1 MNKLMQYGWNTNWDH
16 EWSNEDRGL
25 HKPGRIIADFGQK
38 YKIYTDEGEIWGE
51 MSGKMK
57 HALQSGSTNP
67 AVGDW
72 VALQLLEGEGRGI
85 IHGILNRKTS
95 ISRQKAG
102 TGSAQEQLIATNV
115 DILFLVTSLNDD
127 YNPRRMERYLIMA
140 WNSGVNPVIL
150 LSKADLCD
158 DADIKAAEMEMI
170 APGVPVHVVSALENM
185 GKEAVIG
192 YLQEGVTVALTG
204 SSGCGK
210 STIVNWLSESA
221 GQRTQGIREDDSRG
235 RHTTTHREL
244 FLLPQGGLMVDTP
257 GMRELQLY
265 DDDGGGW
272 EQVFAD
278 IEAIGEGCRFADC
291 QHKNEAGCAVR
302 AAVESGEVD
311 GKRLQNY
318 LKTQRELMFQMR
330 KEARAERKINRKDRS
345 TKEPVRRK
353 SSFWNNRIHDEG

>member
-1 MNKLMQYGWNTNWDH
+1 MNEFMHYGWNTTWEL
-16 EWSNEDRGL
+16 EWEKEERST
-25 HKPGRIIADFGQK
+25 HAAGRIIADFGQK
-38 YKIYTDEGEIWGE
+38 YRVYTANGEIWGE

-57 HALQSGSTNP
+57 HALLNGSTYP

-72 VALQLLEGEGRGI
+72 VELQLLEGEDRCI
-85 IHGILNRKTS
+85 IHGILDRKTC

-102 TGSAQEQLIATNV
+102 AKSAQEQIIAANV

-140 WNSGVNPVIL
+140 WNSGVTPVIL

-158 DADIKAAEMEMI
+158 DPEVKAAEMELI
-170 APGVPVHVVSALENM
+170 APGVPVHAVSAIENR
-185 GKEAVIG
+185 GKEEVTG
-192 YLQEGVTVALTG
+192 YLKDGVTVALTG

-210 STIVNWLSESA
+210 STIVNWLSDSTE
-221 GQRTQGIREDDSRG
+221 QRTQGIREDDSRG

-244 FLLPQGGLMVDTP
+244 FLLPGGGLMVDTP

-272 EQVFAD
+272 EQVFSD

-291 QHKNEAGCAVR
+291 RHENEAGCAVL
-302 AAVESGEVD
+302 AALETGEID
-311 GKRLQNY
+311 EKRLQNY
-318 LKTQRELMFQMR
+318 RKTQRELQFQVKKEERSQR
-330 KEARAERKINRKDRS
+330 KVNRKDRS
-345 TKEPVRRK
+345 AKEPIRRK
-353 SSFWNNRIHDEG
+353 SSFWNSRPHDE

>member
-1 MNKLMQYGWNTNWDH
+1 MNKLMQYGWNMYWENHWNK
-16 EWSNEDRGL
+16 EERSQ
-25 HKPGRIIADFGQK
+25 HKPGRIIADHGQK
-38 YKIYTDEGEIWGE
+38 YRVFTEEGEAWGE
-51 MSGKMK
+51 MSGKMQ
-57 HALQSGSTNP
+57 HTLQSKGIYP

-72 VALQLLEGEGRGI
+72 VQLHMLEGEGRVI
-85 IHGILNRKTS
+85 IHSIIDRKTS

-102 TGSAQEQLIATNV
+102 VKSAQEQLIAANV
-115 DILFLVTSLNDD
+115 DVLFLVTSLNDD

-158 DADIKAAEMEMI
+158 DAEMKAAEMELI

-185 GKEAVIG
+185 GKEAVTG
-192 YLQEGVTVALTG
+192 YLKEGVTVALTG

-210 STIVNWLSESA
+210 STIVNWLAESIE
-221 GQRTQGIREDDSRG
+221 QKTQGIREEDSRG

-278 IEAIGEGCRFADC
+278 IESIGEGCRFMDC
-291 QHKNEAGCAVR
+291 QHENEAGCAVL
-302 AAVESGEVD
+302 AAVLDGELD
-311 GKRLQNY
+311 EKRLQNY
-318 LKTQRELMFQMR
+318 RKTQRELQFQIK
-330 KEARAERKINRKDRS
+330 KEARTQRKVNRKDQS
-345 TKEPVRRK
+345 AKEPVRRK
-353 SSFWNNRIHDEG
+353 SAFWNSRISEE

>member
-1 MNKLMQYGWNTNWDH
+1 MNKLMQYGWSANWDQA
-16 EWSNEDRGL
+16 WSKDDRGL
-25 HKPGRIIADFGQK
+25 HNPGRITADFGQK
-38 YKIYTDEGEIWGE
+38 YKVMTEEGEIWGE

-57 HALQSGSTNP
+57 HALQSGGAYP

-72 VALQLLEGEGRGI
+72 VELQRLEGEERGI
-85 IHGILNRKTS
+85 IHGVMERKTS

-102 TGSAQEQLIATNV
+102 MKSAQEQLIAANV

-158 DADIKAAEMEMI
+158 DADLKAAEMELI

-185 GKEAVIG
+185 GKEMVTA
-192 YLQEGVTVALTG
+192 YLKDGVTVALTG

-210 STIVNWLSESA
+210 STIVNWIAESVS
-221 GQRTQGIREDDSRG
+221 QKTQDIREGDSRG

-265 DDDGGGW
+265 DDDGGL
-272 EQVFAD
+272 EQVFTD
-278 IEAIGEGCRFADC
+278 IEAIAEGCRFADC
-291 QHKNEAGCAVR
+291 RHEDEADCAVR
-302 AAVESGEVD
+302 QAVEKGELD
-311 GKRLQNY
+311 EKRLQNY
-318 LKTQRELMFQMR
+318 RKTQRELMFQMK
-330 KEARAERKINRKDRS
+330 KEARAQRKMNRMDRS
-345 TKEPVRRK
+345 VKEPVRRK
-353 SSFWNNRIHDEG
+353 SSYWNKRMHDEG

>member
-1 MNKLMQYGWNTNWDH
+1 MNKLMQYGWNKSWEN
-16 EWSNEDRGL
+16 EWNQEDRSHL
-25 HKPGRIIADFGQK
+25 QPGRIIADFGQM
-38 YKIYTDEGEIWGE
+38 YRVYTSEGEIWGE

-57 HALQSGSTNP
+57 HALQTGSPYP

-72 VALQLLEGEGRGI
+72 VELQLLEGEDRGI

-102 TGSAQEQLIATNV
+102 AKSAQEQLIAANV

-140 WNSGVNPVIL
+140 WNSGVSPVIL
-150 LSKADLCD
+150 LSKADLCE
-158 DADIKAAEMEMI
+158 DAEVKAAEMELI
-170 APGVPVHVVSALENM
+170 APGVPVHAVSALEDL
-185 GKEAVIG
+185 GKEAVTG
-192 YLQEGVTVALTG
+192 YLKEGVTVALTG

-210 STIVNWLSESA
+210 STIVNWLAEA
-221 GQRTQGIREDDSRG
+221 DEQRTQGIREDDSRG

-265 DDDGGGW
+265 DDEGGGW
-272 EQVFAD
+272 EQVFAE

-291 QHKNEAGCAVR
+291 QHENEAGCAVR
-302 AAVESGEVD
+302 AAVDAGEID
-311 GKRLQNY
+311 EKRLLNY
-318 LKTQRELMFQMR
+318 RKTQRELQFQLK
-330 KEARAERKINRKDRS
+330 KEARSQRKLNRKDRS
-345 TKEPVRRK
+345 SKEPVRRK
-353 SSFWNNRIHDEG
+353 SAFWNSRMDEE

>member
-1 MNKLMQYGWNTNWDH
+1 MTNLTQYGWNDHWDK
-16 EWSNEDRGL
+16 EWSKEDRGL
-25 HKPGRIIADFGQK
+25 HRPGRITADFGQK
-38 YKIYTDEGEIWGE
+38 FKVCTEEGEAWGE

-57 HALQSGSTNP
+57 HGLQSGAPYP

-72 VALQLLEGEGRGI
+72 VEFQMLEGEDRGV
-85 IHGILNRKTS
+85 IHGILDRKTN

-102 TGSAQEQLIATNV
+102 AKSAQEQLIAANV
-115 DILFLVTSLNDD
+115 DVLFLVTSLNDD

-158 DADIKAAEMEMI
+158 DADIKAAEMELI
-170 APGVPVHVVSALENM
+170 APGVPVHVVSALEDS

-192 YLQEGVTVALTG
+192 YLKEGVTVALTG

-210 STIVNWLSESA
+210 STIVNWLAETSA
-221 GQRTQGIREDDSRG
+221 QRTQGIREDDSRG
-235 RHTTTHREL
+235 RHTTTHRQL

-272 EQVFAD
+272 EQAFAD
-278 IEAIGEGCRFADC
+278 IEAIGRSCRFADC
-291 QHKNEAGCAVR
+291 RHEREAGCAVR
-302 AAVESGEVD
+302 AAVESGELD
-311 GKRLQNY
+311 AKRLQNY
-318 LKTQRELMFQMR
+318 RKTQRELEFQMK
-330 KEARAERKINRKDRS
+330 KEARGQRKMNRTDRS
-345 TKEPVRRK
+345 GKDPVRRK
-353 SSFWNNRIHDEG
+353 SSYWNQRLHDE

>member
-1 MNKLMQYGWNTNWDH
+1 MNELMHYGWNTTWEL
-16 EWSNEDRGL
+16 EWEKEERST
-25 HKPGRIIADFGQK
+25 HTAGRIIADFGQK
-38 YKIYTDEGEIWGE
+38 YRVYTASGEIWGE

-57 HALQSGSTNP
+57 HALLNGSTYP

-72 VALQLLEGEGRGI
+72 VELQLLEGEDRCI
-85 IHGILNRKTS
+85 IHGILDRKTC

-102 TGSAQEQLIATNV
+102 AKSAQEQIIAANV

-140 WNSGVNPVIL
+140 WNSGVTPVIL

-158 DADIKAAEMEMI
+158 DPEVKAAEMELI
-170 APGVPVHVVSALENM
+170 APGVPVHAVSAIENR
-185 GKEAVIG
+185 GKEEVTG
-192 YLQEGVTVALTG
+192 YLKDGVTVALTG

-210 STIVNWLSESA
+210 STIVNWLADSTE
-221 GQRTQGIREDDSRG
+221 QRTQGIREDDSRG

-244 FLLPQGGLMVDTP
+244 FLLPSGGLMVDTP

-272 EQVFAD
+272 EQVFSD

-291 QHKNEAGCAVR
+291 RHENEAGCAVL
-302 AAVESGEVD
+302 AALETGEID
-311 GKRLQNY
+311 EKRLQNY
-318 LKTQRELMFQMR
+318 RKTQRELQFQVKKEERSQR
-330 KEARAERKINRKDRS
+330 KVNRKDRS
-345 TKEPVRRK
+345 AKEPVRRK
-353 SSFWNNRIHDEG
+353 SSFWNSRPHDE

>member
-1 MNKLMQYGWNTNWDH
+1 MNKLTQYGWNTSWDH
-16 EWSNEDRGL
+16 EWSKEDRSL
-25 HKPGRIIADFGQK
+25 LKPGRITADFGQM
-38 YKIYTDEGEIWGE
+38 YRVYTSEGEVWGE
-51 MSGKMK
+51 LSGKMK
-57 HALQSGSTNP
+57 HTLQSGDPSP

-72 VALQLLEGEGRGI
+72 VELQLLEGEGRGI
-85 IHGILNRKTS
+85 IHGILDRKTS

-102 TGSAQEQLIATNV
+102 AKSAQEQLIAANV

-140 WNSGVNPVIL
+140 WNSGVSPVIL

-158 DADIKAAEMEMI
+158 DAEVKAAEMELI
-170 APGVPVHVVSALENM
+170 APGVPVHAISALEDL
-185 GKEAVIG
+185 GKDAVIG
-192 YLQEGVTVALTG
+192 YLKEGVTVALTG

-210 STIVNWLSESA
+210 STIVNWLAGTSE
-221 GQRTQGIREDDSRG
+221 QRTQGIREDDSRG

-291 QHKNEAGCAVR
+291 QHINEAGCAVR
-302 AAVESGEVD
+302 VAVNAGEID
-311 GKRLQNY
+311 EKRLLNY
-318 LKTQRELMFQMR
+318 RKTQRELQFQMK
-330 KEARAERKINRKDRS
+330 KEARSQRKMNRKDRS
-345 TKEPVRRK
+345 VKEPVRRK
-353 SSFWNNRIHDEG
+353 SSFWNSRLNEE

>member
-1 MNKLMQYGWNTNWDH
+1 MTKLTQYGWSAYWNM
-16 EWSNEDRGL
+16 EWSKEDRGI
-25 HKPGRIIADFGQK
+25 HQPGRITADFGQM
-38 YKIYTDEGEIWGE
+38 YKVYTEEGEIWGE

-57 HALQSGSTNP
+57 HELQHGGPVP

-72 VALQLLEGEGRGI
+72 VELQMLEGEERGV
-85 IHGILNRKTS
+85 ILGVLDRKTN

-102 TGSAQEQLIATNV
+102 AKSAQEQLIAANV

-170 APGVPVHVVSALENM
+170 APGVPVHVVSALENR
-185 GKEAVIG
+185 GKEAVTG
-192 YLQEGVTVALTG
+192 YLKEGVTVALTG

-210 STIVNWLSESA
+210 STIVNWLAETST
-221 GQRTQGIREDDSRG
+221 QRTQGIREDDSRG
-235 RHTTTHREL
+235 RHTTTHRQL

-265 DDDGGGW
+265 DDNGGGF
-272 EQVFAD
+272 EQAFAD
-278 IEAIGEGCRFADC
+278 IESIGKACRFADC
-291 QHKNEAGCAVR
+291 RHEREAGCAVR
-302 AAVESGEVD
+302 AAVEAGEID
-311 GKRLQNY
+311 AKRLQNY
-318 LKTQRELMFQMR
+318 RKTQRELEFQMK
-330 KEARAERKINRKDRS
+330 KEARGQRKLNRMDRS
-345 TKEPVRRK
+345 AKEPVRRK
-353 SSFWNNRIHDEG
+353 SSYWNQRLTDE